1 MASYKQLKEF
11 SETEEKIPKNT
22 ILIPDWLIWMF
33 NYIDF
38 WTLVSRSE
46 QGSYSQ
52 WFMSLAV
59 IWVNVVLCGW
69 IVDFLFPYI
78 TVQVLDSA

>member
-33 NYIDF
+33 HYIDF

-52 WFMSLAV
+52 WLSH
-59 IWVNVVLCGW
+59 
-69 IVDFLFPYI
+69 
-78 TVQVLDSA
+78 

>member
-1 MASYKQLKEF
+1 MLIPRCVCVFTFQLQMASYKQLKEF

-22 ILIPDWLIWMF
+22 ILIPDWLMWMF
-33 NYIDF
+33 HYIDF

-52 WFMSLAV
+52 WLMSLADKV
-59 IWVNVVLCGW
+59 
-69 IVDFLFPYI
+69 
-78 TVQVLDSA
+78 

>member
-1 MASYKQLKEF
+1 MCLTFKLQMASYKQLKEF

-52 WFMSLAV
+52 WLMSLADKV
-59 IWVNVVLCGW
+59 
-69 IVDFLFPYI
+69 
-78 TVQVLDSA
+78 